1 MSLKTEARKA
11 EIIKITRERSVASVD
26 LLSDLLGVSAQTIR
40 RDINQLCEQNILRR
54 RHGGAE
60 IYDDPLNAPYD
71 LRETLNLDAKKR
83 ISQAAAAMVPNGSI
97 IFISIGTTLAMV
109 AVALQTKKNLTVVTN
124 NLNAAM
130 ALSGESTNRII
141 LPGGEVRL
149 PDRDI
154 LGEVTPDLFGRYR
167 ADFGFY
173 GVAGIDGD
181 GGLLDFHRSEVEV
194 RECIRQSSRSA
205 VLVADH
211 TKFGRAAP
219 AIGGNIAECDM
230 VVTDQRPNAA
240 FADLQDALGD
250 RLIIAGETGR

>member
-1 MSLKTEARKA
+1 MSLKTDTRRA
-11 EIIKITRERSVASVD
+11 KIVEVTRERNVVSID

-40 RDINQLCEQNILRR
+40 RDINQLCDQNILRR

-83 ISQAAAAMVPNGSI
+83 ISQVAADLVPDGSI

-109 AVALQTKKNLTVVTN
+109 AVALQGKKNLTVVTN

-154 LGEVTPDLFGRYR
+154 LGDSTPDLFGRYR

-173 GVAGIDGD
+173 GVAGIDTD
-181 GGLLDFHRSEVEV
+181 GSLLDFHRSEVEV
-194 RECIRQSSRSA
+194 RACIRTSSRTA
-205 VLVADH
+205 VLVADR

-219 AIGGNIAECDM
+219 AIGGNIGECD
-230 VVTDQRPNAA
+230 VVITDQRPDET
-240 FADLQDALGD
+240 FKDVRGQLGN
-250 RLIIAGETGR
+250 RLVVAGGLGT

>member
-1 MSLKTEARKA
+1 MSLKTDSRRARIV
-11 EIIKITRERSVASVD
+11 EVTRAHSVVSID
-26 LLSDLLGVSAQTIR
+26 LLSDLMGVSAQTIR
-40 RDINQLCEQNILRR
+40 RDINQLCDQNILRR

-71 LRETLNLDAKKR
+71 LRETLNLTAKKR
-83 ISQAAAAMVPNGSI
+83 ISQMAADQVPDGSI

-109 AVALQTKKNLTVVTN
+109 AVALQGKKNLTVVTN

-154 LGEVTPDLFGRYR
+154 LGDATPDLFGRYR

-173 GVAGIDGD
+173 GVAGIDAD
-181 GGLLDFHRSEVEV
+181 GSLLDFHRSEVDV
-194 RECIRQSSRSA
+194 RKRIRASSRTA

-211 TKFGRAAP
+211 SKFGRAAP
-219 AIGGNIAECDM
+219 AIGGNILESDL
-230 VVTDQRPNAA
+230 VITDQAPAED
-240 FADLQDALGD
+240 FAEMGASLGE
-250 RLIIAGETGR
+250 RLIVAGEAHS